1 MDMSNFHRK
10 NKPAGRMELTVLL
23 AEVAARQAMTPTA
36 LCVATQGDAQ
46 DMAPFAPE
54 IRPFLVATRVSRAG
68 AERSVSFNS
77 DVAGALLTRA
87 KGS

>member
-1 MDMSNFHRK
+1 M
-10 NKPAGRMELTVLL
+10 L

-36 LCVATQGDAQ
+36 LCVATQYDAQ
-46 DMAPFAPE
+46 DMLPFAPE
-54 IRPFLVATRVSRAG
+54 IRPFLAPMPVSRAC